1 MIKDYKAVIFDLDG
15 TLVDS
20 MWIWKKID
28 IDFLEER
35 GHSLP
40 DDLQKKIEGMS
51 FTETATYFKTT
62 FNLSEEIEEIKSVWV
77 EMSRNLYSKDI
88 KLKRGIM
95 ELLNILK
102 DKGIQIGIG
111 TSNSRE
117 LAEEVLKNNGVR
129 EYFEVLVTSDDVNKG
144 KPEPDVFLKA
154 AELMNVD
161 ASDCLVFEDTHAGV
175 LAGKAAGMGVIAIFD
190 AVSEEYMEEI
200 KKSADH
206 YLMCFSELV

>member
-28 IDFLEER
+28 IDFLEKR

-95 ELLNILK
+95 ELLNTLK

-117 LAEEVLKNNGVR
+117 LAEIVLKNNGVR
-129 EYFEVLVTSDDVNKG
+129 DYFEVLVTSCDVKKG
-144 KPEPDVFLKA
+144 K
-154 AELMNVD
+154 
-161 ASDCLVFEDTHAGV
+161 
-175 LAGKAAGMGVIAIFD
+175 
-190 AVSEEYMEEI
+190 
-200 KKSADH
+200 
-206 YLMCFSELV
+206 